1 VAITEIDNGMRID
14 FDVLI
19 EVDDGLRLSADVF
32 RPDDQGKYP
41 VLLSY
46 GPYAKGLLFQ
56 EGYPDQWN
64 RMVSAYPEVAE
75 GSSNRYQSWEVVDP
89 EKWVPEGYVCVR
101 VDSRGAGRSPGVI
114 DPYSPRETSD
124 LYQCV
129 EWAATQ
135 PWSTGSVGLNG
146 ISYYAINQWQ
156 VSSERPPHLSAI
168 CTWEGAADFYRD
180 MTYHGGIRSTFF
192 ANWYDMQVKTVQ
204 YGLGDN
210 GPRNAVTGLNV
221 CGDETLTPEQLADNR
236 VDLGG
241 NIAAHP
247 LDDGFHAERTGRLEN
262 IEVPLLSA
270 GNWGGHGLHARG
282 NFEGFSRSAS
292 EDKWLEVHG
301 EEHWT
306 HFYTDYGRRLQLQF
320 FDHFLKGDENGWR
333 DQPRVTLWV
342 RHADRFEI
350 RGEEAWP
357 IPRTRWTTLHLQPDG
372 GLAESAPRAE
382 ASLSYDAM
390 GDGLA
395 FSTEPMTEPTE
406 LTGPCSARL
415 TISSSTADAD
425 LFLVIGVV
433 DPDGE
438 EVVFQGALDP
448 HAPVAQ
454 GWLRASHRATDPE
467 RSHPWRPWHP
477 HERVAPLV
485 PGERYTLDI
494 EIWPTSIVIPPGHRL
509 TLTVR
514 GKDYEYSGSDTTTGV
529 DISTF
534 KNRFTGCGPFVHDDP
549 SDRDPETMGG
559 AVTVHLGPDNPG
571 TLLLPVI
578 PTSEVQ

>member
-1 VAITEIDNGMRID
+1 MTITKVDNGMRID
-14 FDVLI
+14 FDVMI
-19 EVDDGLRLSADVF
+19 EVDDGLQLSADVF
-32 RPDDQGKYP
+32 RPDDDGSYP

-64 RMVSAYPEVAE
+64 RMVGAYPEVAQ

-114 DPYSPRETSD
+114 DPYSPRETRD
-124 LYQCV
+124 LYQCI
-129 EWAATQ
+129 EWAAVQT
-135 PWSTGSVGLNG
+135 WSTGRIGLNG

-156 VSSERPPHLSAI
+156 VASERPPHLAAI

-210 GPRNAVTGLNV
+210 GPRNAMSALNV
-221 CGDETLTPEQLADNR
+221 CGDETLTPEQLAGNR

-241 NIAAHP
+241 IIAAHP
-247 LDDGFHAERTGRLEN
+247 LADDFHADRTGRLED
-262 IEVPLLSA
+262 IEVPMLSA
-270 GNWGGHGLHARG
+270 ANWGGHGLHARG
-282 NFEGFSRSAS
+282 NFEGFSRASSA
-292 EDKWLEVHG
+292 DKWLEVHG

-306 HFYTDYGRRLQLQF
+306 HFYTDYGRRLQLRF
-320 FDHFLKGDENGWR
+320 FDLFLKGDDNGWR
-333 DQPRVTLWV
+333 EQPRVTLWV
-342 RHADRFEI
+342 RHPDRFEI

-357 IPRTRWTTLHLQPDG
+357 IPRTRWTTLHLDPGG
-372 GLAESAPRAE
+372 GLGEDAPREE
-382 ASLSYDAM
+382 ASIGYEAT
-390 GDGLA
+390 GDGLV
-395 FSTEPMTEPTE
+395 FTTEPMPSPTE
-406 LTGPCSARL
+406 LTGPSAARL
-415 TISSSTADAD
+415 TISSSTEDAD
-425 LFLVIGVV
+425 LFLVIGVI
-433 DPDGE
+433 DPDGQ

-467 RSHPWRPWHP
+467 RSRPWRPWHP
-477 HERVAPLV
+477 HDRIEPLD

-494 EIWPTSIVIPPGHRL
+494 EIWPTSIVIPTGHRL

-514 GKDYEYSGSDTTTGV
+514 GKDYEYQGSDTSGV
-529 DISTF
+529 EISTF

-549 SDRDPETMGG
+549 SDRDPRVMGG
-559 AVTVHLGPDNPG
+559 TVTLHLGPGSPG

-578 PTSEVQ
+578 PGD